1 MGNYA
6 VPNLTGQ
13 GKTYVMPDNV
23 FVDIFS
29 VSLPTANTGCS
40 VVLFLDYT
48 VTDGVN
54 GGAHMGEY
62 LWSFCNNAGTVT
74 GSGTD
79 GGEAFSGT
87 GAASGADTLNVNVVG
102 TTATAQVRFNNTLS
116 VNGSMTI
123 RVVAST
129 ASVFTIL

>member
-1 MGNYA
+1 MGNYN
-6 VPNLTGQ
+6 VPNLVGT

-40 VVLFLDYT
+40 VIMFLDYV
-48 VTDGVN
+48 VTN
-54 GGAHMGEY
+54 GAVAGSHTGEY
-62 LWSFCNNAGTVT
+62 IWSFTNSAGTVD
-74 GSGTD
+74 GSGVD

-87 GAASGADTLNVNVVG
+87 GAASGADTVQVSVVG

-116 VNGSMTI
+116 VNGSLTVRI
-123 RVVAST
+123 IAST
-129 ASVFTIL
+129 APIFTIL